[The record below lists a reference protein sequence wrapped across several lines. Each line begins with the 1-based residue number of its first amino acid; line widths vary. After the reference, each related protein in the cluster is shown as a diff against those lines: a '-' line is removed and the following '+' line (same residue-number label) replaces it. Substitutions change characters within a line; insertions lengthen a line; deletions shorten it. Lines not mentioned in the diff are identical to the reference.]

1 MCALVHF
8 HVSVLQGVIFFL
20 VFLHIELGSFV
31 FVRAR
36 ARGNRRSVARL
47 LKVSNF
53 FSKCNNEVCAR
64 GFRGI
69 ISTNTITFA
78 GYLPMVIKPRATDLI
93 QGFFC

>member
-1 MCALVHF
+1 VCALVHF

-36 ARGNRRSVARL
+36 GKRRCVARL

-69 ISTNTITFA
+69 ISTSTITFA
-78 GYLPMVIKPRATDLI
+78 GYLPMAIKPKATDVI